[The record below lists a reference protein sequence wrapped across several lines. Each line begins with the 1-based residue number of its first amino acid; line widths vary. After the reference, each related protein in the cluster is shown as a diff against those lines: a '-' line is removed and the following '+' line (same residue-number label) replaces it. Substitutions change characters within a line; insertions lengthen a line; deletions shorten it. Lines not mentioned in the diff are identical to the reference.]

1 MPKKNT
7 ATVRRTAS
15 RTRSSS
21 PPPPMGLIVTANAA
35 ECSAS
40 SACGLDNRSHRTP
53 LIPQLPATSHATVP
67 QYSSVHD
74 LPFANCGV
82 ALAFRAR
89 VMAHEE

>member
-1 MPKKNT
+1 MPKKNP

-53 LIPQLPATSHATVP
+53 LIPPVVPSTV
-67 QYSSVHD
+67 
-74 LPFANCGV
+74 FAIIMCTPPGV
-82 ALAFRAR
+82 LITTAR
-89 VMAHEE
+89 RKA